1 MSQNKKAYMLGGE
14 KAHEEA
20 TTKRPY
26 KADPALV
33 MQPRFKEPFYHNYD
47 VYEVDGVDGKAE
59 HGPGEG
65 WHAMQ
70 NYKSVADFLKDRRK
84 RSKTKYHADD
94 SWKQDDG
101 SITKNPKASKA
112 RMEFLFIIKNSNSHN
127 HFTCTGCGHKCR
139 CIESGKNIVKSCQ
152 YCNVDFNKIDFPID
166 DQIKSYPILPNEGI
180 VGNSNLTGGAL
191 DEYLPKQ
198 DLEGK
203 LPTEL
208 DYGRDYDENSID
220 NINNLLDKYL
230 DLGDNYPSYGLPD
243 GLTEQEGFEDQ
254 IDPSGG
260 KTESGTD
267 IYDKT

>member
-14 KAHEEA
+14 KAHQEA

-26 KADPALV
+26 KAEPALV

-47 VYEVDGVDGKAE
+47 TYEVDGVNGKAE

-70 NYKSVADFLKDRRK
+70 NYKSVAEFLKDRRK
-84 RSKTKYHADD
+84 KSKTKYHADD

-112 RMEFLFIIKNSNSHN
+112 RMEFLSIIKN
-127 HFTCTGCGHKCR
+127 G
-139 CIESGKNIVKSCQ
+139 
-152 YCNVDFNKIDFPID
+152 IDFPID
-166 DQIKSYPILPNEGI
+166 DQIKSSPILPDEGI
-180 VGNSNLTGGAL
+180 VGNSNLTGGVS
-191 DEYLPKQ
+191 DEYLPEP

-208 DYGRDYDENSID
+208 NYGRDYDENSID
-220 NINNLLDKYL
+220 NINDLLDKYL
-230 DLGDNYPSYGLPD
+230 DLGDNYPLYGLPD
-243 GLTEQEGFEDQ
+243 GLKEQEGFEDQ
-254 IDPSGG
+254 IDPSSG
-260 KTESGTD
+260 KTESGTV
-267 IYDKT
+267 IYDKM